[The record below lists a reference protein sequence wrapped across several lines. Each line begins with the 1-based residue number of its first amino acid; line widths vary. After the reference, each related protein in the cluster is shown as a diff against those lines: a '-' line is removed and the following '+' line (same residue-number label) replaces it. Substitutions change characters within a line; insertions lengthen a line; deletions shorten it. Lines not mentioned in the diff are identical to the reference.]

1 VKAMRVSNLDAYKIE
16 ATYVFLPKNFSF
28 RLKHFVVDKIQIRV
42 TWSHALALDCI
53 RDILC
58 IQFVQKTRGVDVCIL
73 PSKDATSGSS
83 RKHTTNDGC
92 CSFLSIGITFFFD
105 SHP

>member
-1 VKAMRVSNLDAYKIE
+1 MKAMRVSNLDAYKIE
-16 ATYVFLPKNFSF
+16 ATYVLLPKNFSF

-58 IQFVQKTRGVDVCIL
+58 IQFVQKTRGVDVCVFPPFL
-73 PSKDATSGSS
+73 TRGRLLS
-83 RKHTTNDGC
+83 RKRMRDAVPSC
-92 CSFLSIGITFFFD
+92 L
-105 SHP
+105 

>member
-1 VKAMRVSNLDAYKIE
+1 MRVSNLDAYKIE

-58 IQFVQKTRGVDVCIL
+58 IQFVQKHVAWMC
-73 PSKDATSGSS
+73 A
-83 RKHTTNDGC
+83 
-92 CSFLSIGITFFFD
+92 SFLQKTRLRVPRENTQRMMDAVPSCL
-105 SHP
+105 

>member
-1 VKAMRVSNLDAYKIE
+1 MRVSNLDAYKIE
-16 ATYVFLPKNFSF
+16 ATYVLLPKNFSF

-58 IQFVQKTRGVDVCIL
+58 IQFVQKTRGVDVL
-73 PSKDATSGSS
+73 FPPFSGRRRLLS
-83 RKHTTNDGC
+83 RKGMMRDAIPSLC
-92 CSFLSIGITFFFD
+92 VGII
-105 SHP
+105 